1 MAAPVGSVRLI
12 RTDARARAVRQG
24 EAVPPRKWTGAAG
37 AGVSA
42 PLAMILPD
50 PGRRF
55 ATTARRLDTVATGHA
70 MEAWLRFMAQLAWAQ
85 NAAVT
90 SLPPSATAS
99 PSSVEESVKARAA
112 PLATDR
118 HAVDPDW
125 QGGLLRILQHFDA
138 VRVPDEARA
147 VIADLKR
154 YAPAALESL
163 ADAFLRGVLEAPQIG
178 HGLYVAAALQVHF
191 TSMAA
196 TLIADSLR
204 LLPQRG
210 LCPCCGS
217 TPVTGLVTA
226 SGRTPGSRYLYCS
239 LCSTAWNHVRAVCI
253 TCGESGTLSLKSIEG
268 DNGAVKAE
276 TCRGCRTYAKL
287 LYEAKDT
294 QVDPFADDLATLALD
309 VLVGEAGWSRH
320 APNPLLLIG

>member
-1 MAAPVGSVRLI
+1 
-12 RTDARARAVRQG
+12 VRQG

-42 PLAMILPD
+42 PLPIMLPD
-50 PGRRF
+50 PAARF
-55 ATTARRLDTVATGHA
+55 AATARRLDSLATGHP
-70 MEAWLRFMAQLAWAQ
+70 MEEWLRFMAHLAWAQ
-85 NAAVT
+85 HEAVR
-90 SLPPSATAS
+90 SLPASAALS
-99 PSSVEESVKARAA
+99 PASVEESVMARTA
-112 PLATDR
+112 PLAR
-118 HAVDPDW
+118 HAVDPAW
-125 QGGLLRILQHFDA
+125 QGSLMRVLQNVDA
-138 VRVPDEARA
+138 TTLPDEARA
-147 VIADLKR
+147 VVADLKR
-154 YAPAALESL
+154 HEAAALEAL
-163 ADAFLRGVLEAPQIG
+163 ADAFLRGVLEAHQIAPA
-178 HGLYVAAALQVHF
+178 LYIAAALQVHF

-196 TLIADSLR
+196 TLAAGSLR

-217 TPVTGLVTA
+217 TPVTGVVTA

-239 LCSTAWNHVRAVCI
+239 LCSTAWNHVRVICI

-268 DNGAVKAE
+268 DNGAVQAE

-294 QVDPFADDLATLALD
+294 RVDPFADDLASLGLD
-309 VLVGEAGWSRH
+309 VLVGEDGWSRH

>member
-12 RTDARARAVRQG
+12 RAIDRERAVRQG

-42 PLAMILPD
+42 PLPVILPD
-50 PGRRF
+50 PARRF
-55 ATTARRLDTVATGHA
+55 AATARRLDTVATGHP
-70 MEAWLRFMAQLAWAQ
+70 MEEWLRFMAQLAWGQ
-85 NAAVT
+85 HAAVT
-90 SLPPSATAS
+90 ALAPLAAVNIA
-99 PSSVEESVKARAA
+99 SVEDAVMARTP

-118 HAVDPDW
+118 LDPAW
-125 QGGLLRILQHFDA
+125 QRALSRILQHFDTVA
-138 VRVPDEARA
+138 LPEQAGE

-154 YAPAALESL
+154 HDPAALEAL
-163 ADAFLRGVLEAPQIG
+163 ADAFLRGVLEAQQSG
-178 HGLYVAAALQVHF
+178 HALYIAAALQVHF
-191 TSMAA
+191 TSLAA
-196 TLIADSLR
+196 TLAADSLR

-253 TCGESGTLSLKSIEG
+253 TCGVSGTLSLKSIEG
-268 DNGAVKAE
+268 DHGAVKAE
-276 TCRGCRTYAKL
+276 TCGSCRTYAKL
-287 LYEAKDT
+287 LYEAQDT
-294 QVDPFADDLATLALD
+294 QVDPFADDLASLALD

>member
-1 MAAPVGSVRLI
+1 
-12 RTDARARAVRQG
+12 
-24 EAVPPRKWTGAAG
+24 
-37 AGVSA
+37 
-42 PLAMILPD
+42 MILPD
-50 PGRRF
+50 PAGRF
-55 ATTARRLDTVATGHA
+55 AATAARLDTLAIGHP
-70 MEAWLRFMAQLAWAQ
+70 MEEWLRFMAQLARAQ
-85 NAAVT
+85 HEAAT
-90 SLPPSATAS
+90 PLSRLSAVDAAF
-99 PSSVEESVKARAA
+99 VEEAVLARTP

-118 HAVDPDW
+118 HEVDPSW
-125 QGGLLRILQHFDA
+125 QRGLAGILQHFDA
-138 VRVPDEARA
+138 AALPDQARA

-154 YAPAALESL
+154 YDPAALDAL
-163 ADAFLRGVLEAPQIG
+163 AGGFLRGVLEADQVGPA
-178 HGLYVAAALQVHF
+178 LYIAAALQVHF
-191 TSMAA
+191 TSLAA
-196 TLIADSLR
+196 TLAAGSLR

-226 SGRTPGSRYLYCS
+226 SGRIPGSRYLYCS

-253 TCGESGTLSLKSIEG
+253 TCGESGTLALKSIEG

-276 TCRGCRTYAKL
+276 TCVSCRTYAKL

>member
-1 MAAPVGSVRLI
+1 VAPPG
-12 RTDARARAVRQG
+12 
-24 EAVPPRKWTGAAG
+24 KWTGAAG

-42 PLAMILPD
+42 PLPMILPD
-50 PGRRF
+50 PAKRF
-55 ATTARRLDTVATGHA
+55 AATARRLETVATGHP
-70 MEAWLRFMAQLAWAQ
+70 MQEWLRFMAQLAKAQ
-85 NAAVT
+85 HETAMGLPPPAAPDPSAVEAAVRT
-90 SLPPSATAS
+90 RT
-99 PSSVEESVKARAA
+99 A
-112 PLATDR
+112 PLLTER
-118 HAVDPDW
+118 HDGESAW
-125 QGGLLRILQHFDA
+125 QRALLGMLKHFD
-138 VRVPDEARA
+138 VPALPDPARA
-147 VIADLKR
+147 VIADLER
-154 YAPAALESL
+154 HDPGALDVL
-163 ADAFLRGVLEAPQIG
+163 AEAFLRGVLEAPQIG
-178 HGLYVAAALQVHF
+178 RALYIAAALQVHF
-191 TSMAA
+191 TSLAA
-196 TLIADSLR
+196 TLAAGSLR

-217 TPVTGLVTA
+217 TPVTGVVTA

-268 DNGAVKAE
+268 DNGAVRAE
-276 TCRGCRTYAKL
+276 TCRACRTYAKL